1 MARTHN
7 PFAQKERSKLETP
20 WGVFEC
26 ASPNKS
32 RLAQIAA
39 MQAGAASLQ
48 DEADTP
54 EALGRLARLAIDATA
69 TGLADGDK
77 FAAAATAA
85 WDADEVELG
94 ALQDAAQ
101 FVQGEIVG
109 ETAEG
114 ND

>member
-7 PFAQKERSKLETP
+7 PFAPKERSKLETP

-32 RLAQIAA
+32 RLAQIAELQGSVRA
-39 MQAGAASLQ
+39 LQENSDESDALEQLASL
-48 DEADTP
+48 
-54 EALGRLARLAIDATA
+54 AIEMCAS
-69 TGLADGDK
+69 GLADGDA
-77 FAAAATAA
+77 FEAAAKAA
-85 WDADEVELG
+85 WDRDEIELV

-101 FVQGEIVG
+101 FVQGEMVG
-109 ETAEG
+109 GVSEG